1 MEYRMEG
8 TVMPLLHIFLDEGES
23 VISERGAMIWMD
35 DNIDM
40 HTGSHGGI
48 GGGVHRMLMG
58 ESFFINK
65 FTAKGGPGSV
75 SFGLSAPGKIMDFKI
90 SEGKELICQKDAF
103 LAATGGIKL
112 DSYVKKKLMV
122 GFVGGEGFVLQKL
135 SGDGHAFLEI
145 DGEVYK
151 KHLEAG
157 ETIYVETGSIAAFDR
172 TVSYDVQRLKG
183 VRNVLFGG
191 EGFWLSK
198 LTGPGEV
205 YLQTMSM
212 SLLAERLLPFLPIKK
227 K

>member
-1 MEYRMEG
+1 MKYKTEG

-23 VISERGAMIWMD
+23 VISERGAMVWMD

-48 GGGVHRMLMG
+48 GGGIHRMLMG
-58 ESFFINK
+58 ESFFINR
-65 FTAKGGPGSV
+65 FTAKGAPGSV

-90 SEGKELICQKDAF
+90 GEGKELICQKDAF
-103 LAATGGIKL
+103 LAATGGVKL
-112 DSYVKKKLMV
+112 SSYVKKKLMV
-122 GFVGGEGFVLQKL
+122 GFAGGEGFVLQKL
-135 SGDGHAFLEI
+135 SGEGHAFLEI

-151 KHLEAG
+151 KYLEAG
-157 ETIYVETGSIAAFDR
+157 ETIFVETGSIAAFER
-172 TVSYDVQRLKG
+172 SVSYDVERLKG

-198 LTGPGEV
+198 LTGPGTI

-212 SLLAERLLPFLPIKK
+212 SLLAERLVPFLPFRKK
-227 K
+227 